1 MKQASV
7 EAQLFYDPFAA
18 EENQEFLDGAAAFDT
33 ILARYKNDEVV
44 HDYTADDFVKD
55 AEALMLDA
63 DFQERWSEMS
73 YIAAQMH
80 QLCGDDH
87 GMMQRFEQS
96 DVFSSFMQNNHDGH
110 DHSHNSHDHKHEKE
124 NDDGKD
130 AKSKKK
136 NDKKKLGFWALL
148 MTQSKPVK
156 KK

>member
-63 DFQERWSEMS
+63 GFQELEDFDGP
-73 YIAAQMH
+73 IDEGDAAVGH
-80 QLCGDDH
+80 AFLKLIDQL
-87 GMMQRFEQS
+87 F
-96 DVFSSFMQNNHDGH
+96 
-110 DHSHNSHDHKHEKE
+110 
-124 NDDGKD
+124 
-130 AKSKKK
+130 
-136 NDKKKLGFWALL
+136 
-148 MTQSKPVK
+148 
-156 KK
+156 